1 MIGGSLRRSSVSQ
14 AEAVFRVE
22 WFATASRRE
31 AVDRLKAVILEL
43 YPLVPI
49 EAEYMARNV
58 VWELEGGK

>member
-1 MIGGSLRRSSVSQ
+1 
-14 AEAVFRVE
+14 
-22 WFATASRRE
+22 
-31 AVDRLKAVILEL
+31 VDRLKAVILEL